1 MPTPDPGTIQPPP
14 RGGAPAS
21 LSASARRLGASF
33 LALGRIRLELLAIEV
48 QEEKERAVAILFWA
62 VLSALVGGFGLVFG
76 ALLLTVALW
85 DSHRLLALGLSSGL
99 FIALAA
105 FGLWRIRHLSSGG
118 ATLFSA
124 SLAEL
129 AADERVLR
137 GAGAA
142 GDVGRKAP

>member
-1 MPTPDPGTIQPPP
+1 MSTPDPVQTPP
-14 RGGAPAS
+14 RGVS
-21 LSASARRLGASF
+21 DSVRRLGASF

-48 QEEKERAVAILFWA
+48 QEEKERAVAMLFWA
-62 VLSALVGGFGLVFG
+62 VLGALVGGFGLVFG

-85 DSHRLLALGLSSGL
+85 DSHRLLALGLASGL

-105 FGLWRIRHLSSGG
+105 YGLWRVGQLSSGG

-129 AADERVLR
+129 ASDERVLR
-137 GAGAA
+137 GAGS
-142 GDVGRKAP
+142 GEDSIRKSP

>member
-1 MPTPDPGTIQPPP
+1 MPAPEPGSAQSAP
-14 RGGAPAS
+14 RGGLPPGV
-21 LSASARRLGASF
+21 SASVRRLGASF

-48 QEEKERAVAILFWA
+48 QEEKERAVAMLFWA

-76 ALLLTVALW
+76 ALLLTVAFW

-105 FGLWRIRHLSSGG
+105 YGLSRIGQLSSKGG
-118 ATLFSA
+118 TLFSA

-137 GAGAA
+137 GSGPAA
-142 GDVGRKAP
+142 DPQPGPP